1 MRVVTFSSAGRSR
14 IAHRACLIVLA
25 FFLLAGS
32 VAAAERH
39 WREGYIPNVPVVSQ
53 DGKSMRFYDD
63 VLKGKISIISFIYTS
78 CRDICPVVTARLSQL
93 EEKLGDAAGRD
104 YFFVSIS
111 IDPANDTPARLK
123 EYSKAFGSGPHWMF
137 LTGNLKD
144 IDVIRHRLG
153 ERSRALTEHRNEV
166 LLFND
171 RSGEWERNSAF
182 GDIGVL
188 AAAVRAMDPDHRASA
203 QPFEK
208 SSTAAFVDDPKNL
221 PGQALFVKTCGSC
234 HTVGKGNRVGP
245 DLAGVTTRRTRDW
258 LVGYIM
264 EPEKVRAKRDPA
276 AMSLVAQYPAVQM
289 PNLGLS
295 ELDIGDVLAYIDAM
309 SYAATAE
316 KASAAGHRDHNHH
329 HGHRH

>member
-1 MRVVTFSSAGRSR
+1 MRVAAFSSLWRSR
-14 IAHRACLIVLA
+14 IAHRGCLAALA
-25 FFLLAGS
+25 LLLLAS
-32 VAAAERH
+32 NVQAAERQ

-53 DGKSMRFYDD
+53 DGRSMLFYDD

-93 EEKLGDAAGRD
+93 EDKLGDAAGRD

-111 IDPANDTPARLK
+111 IDPANDTPPRLK
-123 EYSKAFGSGPHWMF
+123 EYSKAFGSGPNWLF
-137 LTGNLKD
+137 LTGNAKD

-188 AAAVRAMDPDHRASA
+188 AAAVRAMDPEHRAKV
-203 QPFEK
+203 QPIDK
-208 SSTAAFVDDPKNL
+208 PGMVAFADDPKNL

-234 HTVGKGNRVGP
+234 HTVGKGKRVGP
-245 DLAGVTTRRTRDW
+245 DLTGVTKRRTRDW
-258 LVGYIM
+258 LVSYIM
-264 EPEKVRAKRDPA
+264 APEKVRARRDPV
-276 AMSLVAQYPAVQM
+276 AMSLVAEYPAVRM

-295 ELDIGDVLAYIDAM
+295 ELDSGDVLAYIDAM
-309 SYAATAE
+309 TYAANAE
-316 KASAAGHRDHNHH
+316 KAPATGHHHH